1 MENIAVQEMSLEAF
15 SAYGTFAQMTDP
27 KAHNLGASPI
37 DFYPDLVQ
45 VDLGQATKVSLST
58 CRVSQRPNVVDVS
71 EFHTSCGE
79 GLVALDGDVLIH
91 VAPVTGD
98 ATPPVEA
105 IEVFRVPQSMAVS
118 IRPGVW
124 HHAPFALDTD
134 CANVLILLPE
144 RIYAND
150 CTVVELAPERQRAI
164 D

>member
-1 MENIAVQEMSLEAF
+1 
-15 SAYGTFAQMTDP
+15 
-27 KAHNLGASPI
+27 
-37 DFYPDLVQ
+37 
-45 VDLGQATKVSLST
+45 
-58 CRVSQRPNVVDVS
+58 
-71 EFHTSCGE
+71 
-79 GLVALDGDVLIH
+79 
-91 VAPVTGD
+91 
-98 ATPPVEA
+98 
-105 IEVFRVPQSMAVS
+105 MAVS